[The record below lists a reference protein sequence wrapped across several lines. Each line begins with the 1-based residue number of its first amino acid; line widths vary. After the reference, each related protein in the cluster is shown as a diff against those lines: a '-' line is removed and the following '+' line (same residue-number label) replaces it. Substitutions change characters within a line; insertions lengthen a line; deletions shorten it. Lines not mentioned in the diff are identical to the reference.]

1 MVSTLGRMNSMRTL
15 SFLRDWKVLILPWT
29 LLAGCTTAPRSSPE
43 PIVAQDLSGF
53 RDPAFFFKKSDSRRN
68 DLCVCIIGSTP
79 KSQQG
84 FFKLGC
90 SLWFTRQSCENRRRI
105 EQDDLVGMSVAE
117 SLETVP
123 QGSKVVIGFVGHWH
137 SAAQTV
143 DWLETEVLPVA
154 SDRAIDVRVDNT
166 ACSGGDDPTRLRDGT
181 NALLKRYALP
191 NLDVRVNQAISSGLW
206 DPYLPGKN
214 NFWVEY
220 SARGGQGTLKFPQC
234 RSFEKRSCWG
244 WMQGGGSGFCEE
256 EESGKLMPRL
266 LVCSQVEREVY
277 VQSPG
282 GGKVGQLERKK
293 RKVYEWT
300 RMPVGKPSFE
310 IVEKKGYQPAQ
321 LVIGLKNN
329 RFYDSTVELDIDPDL
344 REGSDAYFLYLKRR
358 FLEELP
364 EQVHVDVGD
373 DSLDEKTVERSI
385 YSLEDVVIK
394 ERKPGFNVNRFVL
407 TMQARDGFGKV
418 ERGFFGVYST
428 RGEALAARD
437 RMIANP
443 LVLKD
448 RKHRGEIVY

>member
-1 MVSTLGRMNSMRTL
+1 MHALTKFRSWRKFAVP
-15 SFLRDWKVLILPWT
+15 IL
-29 LLAGCTTAPRSSPE
+29 LLAGCSTASKAP
-43 PIVAQDLSGF
+43 VAEVAVEDPSGV
-53 RDPAFFFKKSDSRRN
+53 RDPAFIFKKKDSRRN

-90 SLWFTRQSCENRRRI
+90 SLWFTRQSCEDRRRI
-105 EQDDLVGMSVAE
+105 VQDDLVGMGVGEA
-117 SLETVP
+117 LETAP
-123 QGSKVVIGFVGHWH
+123 QGAKVVIGFVGHWN
-137 SAAQTV
+137 SAVQTV
-143 DWLETEVLPVA
+143 DWLDREVLPVA
-154 SDRAIDVRVDNT
+154 SDRDIDVRVDNT
-166 ACSGGDDPTRLRDGT
+166 ACSGGNDPTHLRDGT
-181 NALLKRYALP
+181 NSLLKRYSLP

-220 SARGGQGTLKFPQC
+220 SSRGSEGSLKFPEC

-256 EESGKLMPRL
+256 EEKGKRIPRL

-277 VQSPG
+277 VQAPG
-282 GGKVGQLERKK
+282 GRVGQLERKK

-300 RMPVGKPSFE
+300 RMPVGRPSFE

-329 RFYDSTVELDIDPDL
+329 RFYDAMIELDIEPEL
-344 REGSDAYFLYLKRR
+344 REASDAYVLYLKRS
-358 FLEELP
+358 FFEELP

-373 DSLDEKTVERSI
+373 DSLNEKTVERSI
-385 YSLEDVVIK
+385 FSLDDVVIK
-394 ERKPGFNVNRFVL
+394 EQKPGFNVSRFVL
-407 TMQARDGFGKV
+407 TIQVRDSSGKM
-418 ERGFFGVYST
+418 EPGIFGVYST

-437 RMIANP
+437 RVIANP
-443 LVLKD
+443 LILKD
-448 RKHRGEIVY
+448 RKRRGETEY